1 MDKQEDTAEHVDPK
15 KIYDRA
21 REIIKEIEVKPGC
34 NALLLT
40 YDPNAE
46 KFQFLA
52 MHADADE
59 VFALLLSGMGV
70 LKDAADAAR
79 QERTLN

>member
-1 MDKQEDTAEHVDPK
+1 MDKQEDTAERVDPA

-21 REIIKEIEVKPGC
+21 RELLNELEAKPGC

-59 VFALLLSGMGV
+59 VYALLLSGLGV
-70 LKDAADAAR
+70 LKDAAEATR
-79 QERTLN
+79 VERTLN